1 MNRLKYIIASIPAC
15 PHLSAPILFN
25 EPHIHAD
32 VGRGFK
38 VSSAGFVDI
47 SVDNHGVATVVCHGE
62 STSLNIKSNPI
73 EDKIKI
79 ERLLNGMY

>member
-1 MNRLKYIIASIPAC
+1 MNRLKYIIASIPSY
-15 PHLSAPILFN
+15 PSLSAPILFN
-25 EPHIHAD
+25 EPHIHSE
-32 VGRGFK
+32 VGEGFK

-47 SVDNHGVATVVCHGE
+47 TVDSNGVATVVCHGE
-62 STSLNIKSNPI
+62 SISLNIKSNPI